1 LISNAHHHSELLRW
15 LNADTSILT
24 YAPSSFICYEP
35 LAETASPMDA
45 TLAQQCPACDSGSM
59 LTSQTEYEVEHF
71 GTVLLSVSRCG
82 RCGFRHS
89 DVIALTN
96 RQAIELRAEI
106 RSLEDLNMRVIKS
119 GTATVSI
126 PEFGATITPGQYS
139 EGYISNVEGILGK
152 IEDALTFMLHTA
164 KGQRLKKGEVMLKKM
179 RAARDSK
186 PRFTLVIK
194 DPLGN
199 SAIVSSNPKKVRK
212 RNLTRR
218 ELQNIKFGQY
228 VAP

>member
-1 LISNAHHHSELLRW
+1 M
-15 LNADTSILT
+15 
-24 YAPSSFICYEP
+24 
-35 LAETASPMDA
+35 ASVMDA
-45 TLAQQCPACDSGSM
+45 NLAQQCPACDGQSM
-59 LTSQTEYEVEHF
+59 VTSQTEYEVEHF
-71 GTVLLSVSRCG
+71 GAVLLSVSRCG
-82 RCGFRHS
+82 QCGYRHD
-89 DVIALTN
+89 DVVTLTN
-96 RQAIELRAEI
+96 REPIELRAKI
-106 RSLEDLNMRVIKS
+106 NSIEDLNLRVIKS

-152 IEDALTFMLHTA
+152 IEDALTFMLNTA
-164 KGQRLKKGEVMLKKM
+164 KGQRLKKGKAMLGEI

-218 ELQNIKFGQY
+218 QLQKSKFGEFT
-228 VAP
+228 AS

>member
-1 LISNAHHHSELLRW
+1 M
-15 LNADTSILT
+15 
-24 YAPSSFICYEP
+24 
-35 LAETASPMDA
+35 ASPMDA
-45 TLAQQCPACDSGSM
+45 TIAQQCPACDGQSV

-71 GTVLLSVSRCG
+71 GAVLLSVSRCG
-82 RCGFRHS
+82 RCGYRHS
-89 DVIALTN
+89 DVTTLSN
-96 RQAIELRAEI
+96 REPVELKAEI
-106 RSLEDLNMRVIKS
+106 RSVDDLNIRVIKS

-126 PEFGATITPGQYS
+126 PEFGAVITPGQYS

-152 IEDALTFMLHTA
+152 IEDALTFMLNTA
-164 KGQRLKKGEVMLKKM
+164 KGQRSKKGKVMLKKM

-199 SAIVSSNPKKVRK
+199 SAIASSNPEKVKK

-218 ELQNIKFGQY
+218 ELRNIKFGEY
-228 VAP
+228 AAR

>member
-1 LISNAHHHSELLRW
+1 MDA
-15 LNADTSILT
+15 
-24 YAPSSFICYEP
+24 P
-35 LAETASPMDA
+35 LA
-45 TLAQQCPACDSGSM
+45 QRCPACDSQSM

-71 GTVLLSVSRCG
+71 GPVLLSVSRCG
-82 RCGFRHS
+82 RCGYRHS
-89 DVIALTN
+89 DVTTFTN
-96 RQAIELRAEI
+96 GEPIELRSEI
-106 RSLEDLNMRVIKS
+106 KSLEDLNIRVIKS

-152 IEDALTFMLHTA
+152 VEDALTFMVNTA
-164 KGQRLKKGEVMLKKM
+164 KGQRLNKGETMLKKM
-179 RAARDSK
+179 RTAKDSK

-199 SAIVSSNPKKVRK
+199 SAIVSSDPKKVRK

-218 ELQNIKFGQY
+218 ELRKIKFGQF
-228 VAP
+228 VAPQTPRKLDMT